1 MSELQCSLYLTKFDL
16 LRNRSSKIVIFE
28 GILLFFV
35 LFHYYQEQANF
46 YQDKKAVEMFSMS
59 NCIGKLRFK
68 FSAIEGA
75 RVIRSR
81 KPASALDIAC
91 ARSAVI
97 QQPLQ
102 YLQYYSNHYSYYRE
116 LP

>member
-1 MSELQCSLYLTKFDL
+1 MSELHCSLYLTKFDL

-68 FSAIEGA
+68 FSDIEGA

-81 KPASALDIAC
+81 KPASALVIAC
-91 ARSAVI
+91 TLRSRPTAFTRT
-97 QQPLQ
+97 PT
-102 YLQYYSNHYSYYRE
+102 S
-116 LP
+116 